1 MNYILLFLSIVL
13 VNNVITSQF
22 LGICP
27 FLGVSKKVDTA
38 VGMGVAVTFVLG
50 LASIITYFIQKLLNI
65 TSTGYLQTIAFIL
78 VIASIV
84 QFVEMVIKKMSPSLY
99 QALGVYLPLITTNC
113 AVLGIALVNVQNN
126 YNIVATLINGVGA
139 GAGFTLAIVLFAGIR
154 ERLQNNYNLVA
165 TLINGTGAGVGF
177 TLAIVLFAGIRE
189 RLELADIPE
198 AFQGYPITL
207 IAAAL
212 MSIAFL
218 GFTGLIQL

>member
-1 MNYILLFLSIVL
+1 M
-13 VNNVITSQF
+13 
-22 LGICP
+22 GICP

-38 VGMGVAVTFVLG
+38 IGMGAAVTFVLT
-50 LASIITYFIQKLLNI
+50 LASFITYFVQKLLEI
-65 TSTGYLQTIAFIL
+65 TNNQFLQTIAFIL

-113 AVLGIALVNVQNN
+113 AVLGIALVNVQKN
-126 YNIVATLINGVGA
+126 YNIL
-139 GAGFTLAIVLFAGIR
+139 
-154 ERLQNNYNLVA
+154 E
-165 TLINGTGAGVGF
+165 TLINGTGAGLGF

-198 AFQGYPITL
+198 AFQGFPITL
-207 IAAAL
+207 ISAAL

-218 GFTGLIQL
+218 GFTGLIKL